1 MLETGR
7 CHWRNGQNHPLASGE
22 PRAGRFGWR
31 FDSEGQQHLTCDLN
45 GAGNGAVVVG
55 VGEPWYIDLKA
66 KSCGRIET
74 GVPQRVTRLLLK
86 APAIPAPHASL
97 VRQKLQPSAA
107 ACPLPEP
114 LRKRERLE
122 IKPVPILHLHCPR
135 VVASRGLGWKREEE
149 EVELPLAR
157 VSFDYAGAEIN
168 WQHPGNE
175 INHVKDNRLLVLPR
189 DALLEVQAVERLNTL
204 GLLPLGPTGLGR
216 FAPESCRQDFTFE
229 EDENDDVSMM
239 WVQFNHAELP
249 KLAREGWRI
258 SFAEDYPYRVARAD
272 EAWKLEV
279 TESGIDWFEL
289 DLGIEVDGQKVPLLP
304 VLLDLFNRAEEE
316 LTPASLAASGDEP
329 IYGTLPD
336 GRLLPIPASRLKA
349 MLEALYE
356 LFASR
361 RIDDSGTLKL
371 ARAEATR
378 LIALEDALPPG
389 ALEWEGGIA
398 LRDMARRLAAV
409 TEIPP
414 VTAPSGLKATLRPYQ
429 EDGLAWLQFLSSC
442 GLSGVLA
449 DDMGLGKTLQAL
461 AHILAEKEAGRLH
474 RPCLVVAPTS
484 LIPTWRNEARKFAPS
499 LRVLV
504 LHGNERRDLFES
516 IAKHDIVLTS
526 YALLLRDREL
536 LLGHTYSLAILDEA
550 QAIKNPTTKLAR
562 TASQIK
568 ADHRLALTGTPM
580 ENHLGELWSIFN
592 FLMPGFLGDRETFR
606 RVFRNQIEKE
616 GDPERQQLL
625 GARIRPF
632 LLRRTKEQVAS
643 ELPPK
648 TEVLREIDL
657 TEGQRD
663 LYESV
668 RLSMHRRVRE
678 EIENRGLARSNIAIL
693 EALLKLRQVC
703 CDPRLLK
710 SGSNDAVS
718 AKFEHL
724 MDMLP
729 GMVENGRRIII
740 FSQFVEML
748 DLIDEALQ
756 AEKLPFVKL
765 TGQTKDRETP
775 VARFQAGEIPI
786 FLISLRAGGTGL
798 TLTAADTVIHYD
810 PWWNP
815 AVEAQATDRAHRI
828 GQDKTVFVYKLIAA
842 GTVEE
847 KMVELQARK
856 QALVAGVLSGTATG
870 LSFTE
875 DDIEALFAPL
885 PE

>member
-1 MLETGR
+1 M
-7 CHWRNGQNHPLASGE
+7 
-22 PRAGRFGWR
+22 
-31 FDSEGQQHLTCDLN
+31 
-45 GAGNGAVVVG
+45 VVG

-157 VSFDYAGAEIN
+157 VSFDYAGAEIG

-204 GLLPLGPTGLGR
+204 GLQPLGPTGLGR

-414 VTAPSGLKATLRPYQ
+414 VHGTQRSQGDAPPLPGGRPRLAPVPVQLWPLRCPRRRYGPGQ
-429 EDGLAWLQFLSSC
+429 DAPGPGPHPGREGGRASAPALPRRGTHQPDPHLAQR
-442 GLSGVLA
+442 GPQVRPLA
-449 DDMGLGKTLQAL
+449 PRPGPARQRAPGSVRE
-461 AHILAEKEAGRLH
+461 HSEARH
-474 RPCLVVAPTS
+474 RPDLLCPPPSRPRASPGPQLHAWRSSTRRRRSRTRPPSSPAPPRRS
-484 LIPTWRNEARKFAPS
+484 RPTIVWRLPARPWRITWASSGPS
-499 LRVLV
+499 
-504 LHGNERRDLFES
+504 S
-516 IAKHDIVLTS
+516 IS
-526 YALLLRDREL
+526 
-536 LLGHTYSLAILDEA
+536 
-550 QAIKNPTTKLAR
+550 
-562 TASQIK
+562 
-568 ADHRLALTGTPM
+568 
-580 ENHLGELWSIFN
+580 
-592 FLMPGFLGDRETFR
+592 
-606 RVFRNQIEKE
+606 
-616 GDPERQQLL
+616 
-625 GARIRPF
+625 
-632 LLRRTKEQVAS
+632 
-643 ELPPK
+643 
-648 TEVLREIDL
+648 
-657 TEGQRD
+657 
-663 LYESV
+663 
-668 RLSMHRRVRE
+668 
-678 EIENRGLARSNIAIL
+678 
-693 EALLKLRQVC
+693 
-703 CDPRLLK
+703 
-710 SGSNDAVS
+710 
-718 AKFEHL
+718 
-724 MDMLP
+724 
-729 GMVENGRRIII
+729 
-740 FSQFVEML
+740 
-748 DLIDEALQ
+748 
-756 AEKLPFVKL
+756 
-765 TGQTKDRETP
+765 
-775 VARFQAGEIPI
+775 
-786 FLISLRAGGTGL
+786 
-798 TLTAADTVIHYD
+798 
-810 PWWNP
+810 
-815 AVEAQATDRAHRI
+815 
-828 GQDKTVFVYKLIAA
+828 
-842 GTVEE
+842 
-847 KMVELQARK
+847 
-856 QALVAGVLSGTATG
+856 
-870 LSFTE
+870 
-875 DDIEALFAPL
+875 
-885 PE
+885 